1 MQSSNVSSGFGSGK
15 SDDDER
21 KENELKIKSIIIDGR
36 EFVLGRETGIGR
48 FLKGLLHALVKSDI
62 DLEIVLAIPHRNV
75 VPNSLCNERKI
86 NIEEIP
92 AGFLASEKALT
103 ALSKKGLSLF
113 ISPYPK
119 LPVFGVRGQ
128 TLNTVH
134 DVLDL
139 THPKY
144 RKRLRTIFDRFRL
157 RNALKQ
163 ASLTWYVS
171 EWSLKETQRY
181 LGVVGKN
188 PRVRY
193 SPIDPR
199 FRVTRMENENKI
211 LEEFQLKT
219 GYVLVI
225 GNGLP
230 HKNLGVLLNIAN
242 SIPWELVFVGAAEKN
257 RKYWQLTYQNAH
269 PKWLPHVSDEYI
281 PTIIRAAFCLAQP
294 STAEGYGY
302 PPLEAMACGIPC
314 VVSNI
319 PVLKETTGGN
329 ALYANPNNSKE
340 WIEAFQSLDN
350 NTTYQSQIEK
360 GAWLTAPSSSR
371 PI

>member
-1 MQSSNVSSGFGSGK
+1 M
-15 SDDDER
+15 
-21 KENELKIKSIIIDGR
+21 KINRIIIDGR

-48 FLKGLLHALVKSDI
+48 FLKGLLHALVRSDLN
-62 DLEIVLAIPHRNV
+62 LEIVLAIPYKNAIT
-75 VPNSLCNERKI
+75 NELCDMRKI
-86 NIEEIP
+86 SIKDIP
-92 AGFLASEKALT
+92 TGFLASEKALT

-139 THPKY
+139 THPEY

-163 ASLTWYVS
+163 ASLTWYMS
-171 EWSLKETQRY
+171 EWSLKETERY

-188 PRVRY
+188 PRVRH
-193 SPIDPR
+193 SGIDAR
-199 FRVTRMENENKI
+199 FGVARKENENKV
-211 LEEFQLKT
+211 LQEYDLKT

-242 SIPWELVFVGAAEKN
+242 SILRDLVFVGISEKS
-257 RKYWQLTYQNAH
+257 RKYWQSRYQNVQPRWIGH
-269 PKWLPHVSDEYI
+269 VKDKDLPS
-281 PTIIRAAFCLAQP
+281 IIRAAFCLAQP
-294 STAEGYGY
+294 STAEGYAF
-302 PPLEAMACGIPC
+302 PPLEAMACGVPAL
-314 VVSNI
+314 VSDI
-319 PVLKETTGGN
+319 PVLRETTGGN
-329 ALYANPNNSKE
+329 ALYADPNNPKE
-340 WIEAFQSLDN
+340 WIDVFKSLDDH
-350 NTTYQSQIEK
+350 TTYQSHIEK
-360 GAWLTAPSSSR
+360 GLKWIEPLSGTKGWQSHISDLAELLHLT
-371 PI
+371 

>member
-1 MQSSNVSSGFGSGK
+1 M
-15 SDDDER
+15 
-21 KENELKIKSIIIDGR
+21 KINRIIIDGR

-48 FLKGLLHALVKSDI
+48 FLKGLLHALVRSDLN
-62 DLEIVLAIPHRNV
+62 LEIVLAIPYKNAITNELCDMRNI
-75 VPNSLCNERKI
+75 SIKD
-86 NIEEIP
+86 IP
-92 AGFLASEKALT
+92 TGFLASEKALT

-139 THPKY
+139 THPEY

-163 ASLTWYVS
+163 ASLTWYMS
-171 EWSLKETQRY
+171 EWSLQETERY

-188 PRVRY
+188 PRVRH
-193 SPIDPR
+193 SGIDAR
-199 FRVTRMENENKI
+199 FGVARKENENKV
-211 LEEFQLKT
+211 LQEYDLKT

-242 SIPWELVFVGAAEKN
+242 SILRDLVFVGISEKS
-257 RKYWQLTYQNAH
+257 REYWQSRYQNVQPRWIGH
-269 PKWLPHVSDEYI
+269 VKDEDLPA
-281 PTIIRAAFCLAQP
+281 IIRAAFCLAQP
-294 STAEGYGY
+294 STAEGYAF

-314 VVSNI
+314 IVSNI

-329 ALYANPNNSKE
+329 ALNADPDTPTE
-340 WIEAFQSLDN
+340 WIKALGALEN
-350 NTTYQSQIEK
+350 IETYQDQVDKGLKWVEPLKGRKGWNKHILDIEELLK
-360 GAWLTAPSSSR
+360 GSR
-371 PI
+371 KAT

>member
-1 MQSSNVSSGFGSGK
+1 MNRQILV
-15 SDDDER
+15 DA
-21 KENELKIKSIIIDGR
+21 R
-36 EFVLGRETGIGR
+36 EFVPGKITGIGR
-48 FLKGLLHALVKSDI
+48 FLEGLVDALTDAALNT
-62 DLEIVLAIPHRNV
+62 DIVLTSFRKHS
-75 VPNSLCNERKI
+75 VPKNLLKKRTKLKEVPSSLI
-86 NIEEIP
+86 S
-92 AGFLASEKALT
+92 SEKVISDLT
-103 ALSKKGLSLF
+103 RTGVTLLL
-113 ISPYPK
+113 SPYPK
-119 LPVFGVRGQ
+119 LPLFG
-128 TLNTVH
+128 TYCKALNTVH

-139 THPKY
+139 THPAY
-144 RKRLRTIFDRFRL
+144 RKRLRTMFDRFRF
-157 RNALKQ
+157 RKALKQ

-193 SPIDPR
+193 SPIDAR

-211 LEEFQLKT
+211 LKEYQLKT

-242 SIPWELVFVGAAEKN
+242 SIPRELVFVGAAEKN
-257 RKYWQLTYQNAH
+257 KKYWQSTYQNAH
-269 PKWLPHVSDEYI
+269 PKWLPHVSDEDL
-281 PTIIRAAFCLAQP
+281 PAIIRAASCLAQP

-329 ALYANPNNSKE
+329 ALYADPNNSKE

-350 NTTYQSQIEK
+350 NTTYKSQIEK
-360 GAWLTAPSSSR
+360 GLKWIEPLSGTKGWHKHIADIQQVLDL
-371 PI
+371 